1 MTLSIKE
8 ILNDKDILART
19 IYGEARGELLKYGKK
34 SLYAIGYV
42 VLNRLKRGIYGKTI
56 KDICLKPYQFSCW
69 NERDINYNKIHQL
82 KILDGAFNYC
92 YTIAEQLITNKNFNI
107 HINEDC
113 TNGATHYHHKA
124 IKPYWIKEEFKTIS
138 LGSHIFYKLP

>member
-19 IYGEARGELLKYGKK
+19 IYGEARGELLKFGKN

-42 VLNRLKRGIYGKTI
+42 VLNRFKRGIYGKTI

-69 NERDINYNKIHQL
+69 NKRDINYNKIYQL
-82 KILDGAFNYC
+82 KILDGIFNCC
-92 YTIAEQLITNKNFNI
+92 YSIAEQLVENQNFTI
-107 HINEDC
+107 QINEDC

-124 IKPYWIKEEFKTIS
+124 IKPYWIKEEFKTVS